1 MLETLLI
8 ELGVDQRTA
17 AEDACKMQH
26 DVSRERF
33 QALERLTEREDGT

>member
-8 ELGVDQRTA
+8 ELSVDQRTA

-26 DVSRERF
+26 GVSRKSF